1 MKRNSDP
8 IQRLFG
14 LARSARPEPPP
25 AELAYGFTTRVLA
38 RVNEALPESP
48 WERLAL
54 GSLPIGAIAA
64 LLCFFVPSLRPH
76 EALVAED
83 LQLTQAFIQTA
94 IEQ

>member
-8 IQRLFG
+8 LQKLFG
-14 LARSARPEPPP
+14 LARLARPEPPP
-25 AELAYGFTTRVLA
+25 TELRYGFTTHVLA

-54 GSLPIGAIAA
+54 GALPIGAMAA
-64 LLCFFVPSLRPH
+64 LLCLLVPSWIQR
-76 EALVAED
+76 EAPVAED
-83 LQLTQAFIQTA
+83 VQVAQAFIQTA